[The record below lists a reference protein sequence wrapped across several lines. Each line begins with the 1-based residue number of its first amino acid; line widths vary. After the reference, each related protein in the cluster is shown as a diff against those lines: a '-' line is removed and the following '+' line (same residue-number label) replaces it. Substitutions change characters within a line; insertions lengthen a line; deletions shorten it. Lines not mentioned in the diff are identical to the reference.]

1 MKGVIMEHVL
11 NEFKSVQGVI
21 GAYIYNARGLVL
33 ANNLPAI
40 FKEAMLLNIGKVLAK
55 LYSAGGLTFPD
66 ISDVSLS
73 YEESIVIVR
82 EITDK
87 SYLIILSEPSLNVN
101 LVTLTMNLIKDEL
114 KEAIGN
120 ASPSPAPRPAA
131 LAQPIIAEGPPKER
145 KTTAKELI
153 ENGSLSAPLQGM
165 QTALAKLMGPM
176 AKIIFAESV
185 EKWQAVCLP
194 SFKNLPKLMEILALE
209 IVEPEKVS
217 RYEELVKSIVTHESK

>member
-1 MKGVIMEHVL
+1 MEHVL
-11 NEFKSVQGVI
+11 NEFKSVQGVM
-21 GAYIYNARGLVL
+21 GAYIYNARGHVL
-33 ANNLPAI
+33 ANNLPTI

-66 ISDVSLS
+66 ISDVFLS

-120 ASPSPAPRPAA
+120 ASSAPTPRPAA
-131 LAQPIIAEGPPKER
+131 LSQPIIAEGSPKER
-145 KTTAKELI
+145 KTTANMLI
-153 ENGSLSAPLQGM
+153 ENGSLAAPLQGM
-165 QTALAKLMGPM
+165 QAALAKVMGPM
-176 AKIIFAESV
+176 AKIVFVESV
-185 EKWQAVCLP
+185 EKWQDICLP

-209 IVEPEKVS
+209 ISDPEKVG
-217 RYEELVKSIVTHESK
+217 RYEELVRSIVMHESE

>member
-1 MKGVIMEHVL
+1 
-11 NEFKSVQGVI
+11 VI

-55 LYSAGGLTFPD
+55 IYSAGGLTFPD
-66 ISDVSLS
+66 ITDVLLS

-82 EITDK
+82 EISDK

-101 LVTLTMNLIKDEL
+101 LATLTMNLIKDEL
-114 KEAIGN
+114 KEATRN
-120 ASPSPAPRPAA
+120 APPASTPRPAA
-131 LAQPIIAEGPPKER
+131 PAQSITTEGSTKEG
-145 KTTAKELI
+145 KTTANELI
-153 ENGSLSAPLQGM
+153 ANGSLAAPLQGM
-165 QTALAKLMGPM
+165 QAALAKVMGPM
-176 AKIIFAESV
+176 AKIVFVESV
-185 EKWQAVCLP
+185 EKWQTICLP

-217 RYEELVKSIVTHESK
+217 RYEELVRSIITHESI